1 MILALAVVP
10 VEAQRRAQS
19 RQRPTPSDYSS
30 FSHSTH
36 VTKQKLA
43 CDSCHKVPTRNW
55 KEIRKGDAA
64 FPDVAEFP
72 EHASCLNCHRQ
83 QFFARERPVPKI
95 RSNYHVKATI
105 GTDLCNW
112 TLTREELLPA
122 AIQARRMFEIGRAHV

>member
-1 MILALAVVP
+1 MLRLTTLLVIACALSVSSA
-10 VEAQRRAQS
+10 EAQRRAQS

-95 RSNYHVKATI
+95 CSNCHVKATPI
-105 GTDLCNW
+105 ETSRYTFPSLGEAFLST
-112 TLTREELLPA
+112 A
-122 AIQARRMFEIGRAHV
+122 KA